1 MTTTGPLDVTRVP
14 RSASPGRRLLS
25 SVTVGLGGSILL
37 ALTDLGWQFVLLGGW
52 VITASLFLVHTWW
65 SVGRLDAAETQRRA
79 TQEDDTRTET
89 GLVLVTASLASLIGV
104 AFGLVEASKRT
115 QVSEVSLTV
124 LCVLGIALSWAVV
137 HTVFTLRY
145 ANEYCAEGGGIEFG
159 SDAPTYA
166 DFAYFAFTV
175 GMTYQVSDTGVTS
188 RRIRRS
194 VLRHA
199 LLSFLFG
206 TVIVAVTIN
215 VVAGFVQR

>member
-1 MTTTGPLDVTRVP
+1 M
-14 RSASPGRRLLS
+14 
-25 SVTVGLGGSILL
+25 
-37 ALTDLGWQFVLLGGW
+37 
-52 VITASLFLVHTWW
+52 
-65 SVGRLDAAETQRRA
+65 
-79 TQEDDTRTET
+79 
-89 GLVLVTASLASLIGV
+89 
-104 AFGLVEASKRT
+104 
-115 QVSEVSLTV
+115 
-124 LCVLGIALSWAVV
+124 LCVLSIALSWAVV

-145 ANEYCAEGGGIEFG
+145 ANEYCSEGGGIEFG
-159 SDAPTYA
+159 FDAPTYA